1 MAVICAEYDV
11 DQKLIFQWPPP
22 EIVAILK
29 PMREV
34 CQGKTGVSDGNI
46 LTLYLHAVEIICVQN

>member
-1 MAVICAEYDV
+1 MKI
-11 DQKLIFQWPPP
+11 LQWPPP

-34 CQGKTGVSDGNI
+34 CQQKTGVSDGN
-46 LTLYLHAVEIICVQN
+46 LFTSCYVYMSVH